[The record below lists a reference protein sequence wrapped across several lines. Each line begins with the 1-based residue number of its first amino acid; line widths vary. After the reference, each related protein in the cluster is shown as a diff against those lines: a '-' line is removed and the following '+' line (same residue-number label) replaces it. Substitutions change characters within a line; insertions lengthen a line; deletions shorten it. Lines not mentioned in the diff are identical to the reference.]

1 MIRNIIVFA
10 LTFCGMLTVGYLDI
24 AVGKTIICGGQVDT
38 MTTFGDI
45 ISVHTGYT
53 LRNYNSTGTIAI
65 KRIVVY
71 GADGNIRCDYPNIDP
86 FPTTFKSSL
95 SPHQSTN
102 IGSGG
107 SMSTCEN
114 GITPQNGGFIQTI
127 IDWSFSGKSG
137 KYPLA
142 VTGGLYLLNTTDEN
156 VVNLTTFSCSE
167 SVQ

>member
-10 LTFCGMLTVGYLDI
+10 LTLCVMLTAGYLNI
-24 AVGKTIICGGQVDT
+24 AVGETVLWGGEIDT
-38 MTTFGDI
+38 MTTFGDT
-45 ISVHTGYT
+45 ISVHTGYV
-53 LRNYNSTGTIAI
+53 LRNYNSDGTITI

-71 GADGNIRCDYPNIDP
+71 DAGGNIRCDYPNIDP

-107 SMSTCEN
+107 NMGTCEN

-127 IDWSFSGKSG
+127 IEWSSSGKPG
-137 KYPLA
+137 KPLS
-142 VTGGLYLLNTTDEN
+142 VSGGLYLVNTTDED
-156 VVNLTTFSCSE
+156 VVNLTTFSCSD
-167 SVQ
+167 SVK